1 MEDSHKD
8 LRALIEDFN
17 RAFLALME
25 HFNRECL
32 TLIEAFRN
40 DNLALTYKCNL
51 KEYSEFQSRDKK
63 SYLRRRFRR
72 TRSSYYWRIWD
83 WRGVTSDKQVII
95 YGSPWLSIVSKGE
108 RPERETLLF
117 AIANFCPARDLDG
130 GRTRNAATDCIGGP
144 HKKRGWMDGTRAK
157 EESQKGEPI
166 RRSKVDS
173 SRRAE
178 LWLLIFALKWTWR
191 DLSRKTGPKGKIK
204 CKL

>member
-63 SYLRRRFRR
+63 SYLRRRLRR

-83 WRGVTSDKQVII
+83 WRGVTSDKQVMI

-108 RPERETLLF
+108 RPERDPFVCHRQFLSSSR
-117 AIANFCPARDLDG
+117 PG
-130 GRTRNAATDCIGGP
+130 WRTDPKRRNRLHWGTAQKEG
-144 HKKRGWMDGTRAK
+144 MDWTRAK

-166 RRSKVDS
+166 RRSKVDT

-191 DLSRKTGPKGKIK
+191 DLSRKMRPKGKIK
-204 CKL
+204 CKF

>member
-95 YGSPWLSIVSKGE
+95 YGSPWLSIVFEGWETRE
-108 RPERETLLF
+108 RPFCLPSPISVLL
-117 AIANFCPARDLDG
+117 A
-130 GRTRNAATDCIGGP
+130 TWNAATDCIGGP

-191 DLSRKTGPKGKIK
+191 DLSRKMRPKGKIK
-204 CKL
+204 CKF

>member
-83 WRGVTSDKQVII
+83 WRGVSSDKQVII
-95 YGSPWLSIVSKGE
+95 YGSPWLSIVFEGWETRE
-108 RPERETLLF
+108 RPFCLPSPISVLL
-117 AIANFCPARDLDG
+117 A
-130 GRTRNAATDCIGGP
+130 TWNAATDCIALGDRT
-144 HKKRGWMDGTRAK
+144 KRGDGWMGR
-157 EESQKGEPI
+157 EQKKNLKKGNQFVDRKWILHGEQ
-166 RRSKVDS
+166 SCGFWYS
-173 SRRAE
+173 
-178 LWLLIFALKWTWR
+178 L
-191 DLSRKTGPKGKIK
+191 
-204 CKL
+204 

>member
-95 YGSPWLSIVSKGE
+95 YGSPWLSIVFEGWETRE
-108 RPERETLLF
+108 RPFCLPSPISVLLATWMADGPETPQQ
-117 AIANFCPARDLDG
+117 IALGTAQKEG
-130 GRTRNAATDCIGGP
+130 
-144 HKKRGWMDGTRAK
+144 MDGTRAK

-173 SRRAE
+173 LRRAE

-191 DLSRKTGPKGKIK
+191 DLSRKMRPKGKIK
-204 CKL
+204 CKF